1 MALDVLV
8 GIFLVALVALGY
20 RKGALSQVTWM
31 ASVGL
36 AFVGSSQ
43 AGAVLSQVLYGGAA
57 EGLVGLGLR
66 VMGGSAIF
74 LAVAVVGGLLVRAL
88 RRDENTPS
96 SFDRFGGALLG
107 FGKATV
113 VAYGAAWLIG
123 GISPSLEQADPQ
135 DALRLRD
142 SELVRL
148 AQGVRPFFAQAAEP
162 APVSSLE

>member
-36 AFVGSSQ
+36 AFVG
-43 AGAVLSQVLYGGAA
+43 
-57 EGLVGLGLR
+57 
-66 VMGGSAIF
+66 
-74 LAVAVVGGLLVRAL
+74 
-88 RRDENTPS
+88 
-96 SFDRFGGALLG
+96 FDRFGGALLG